1 MHTAHAQVN
10 LKVRSIIIQKF
21 LIFLE
26 QEEKEEEEVEEHDFF
41 YI

>member
-1 MHTAHAQVN
+1 MHTANAQVN
-10 LKVRSIIIQKF
+10 LKVRCIIIQKF